1 MASEKT
7 KNNQEITSSEYSFY
21 AHYENIK
28 NSLYRQLS
36 NARTSKLFLPKFYYN
51 WFYSKER
58 QHYNNLILR
67 QKLGPIISDTEI
79 SEYNKLRKEF
89 VQKSSFI
96 IVKKQ
101 EKTDDNTVYDNI
113 YLKREKISIMPFV
126 LGIGC
131 TSYFYLKLS
140 RYWFLYAL
148 IPVCLIKYSD
158 YKFQSIEEL
167 ESFYNYVSERR
178 EANRLYS
185 DNKYKID
192 GFKSLNI
199 NNFSLIK
206 KELENSNKSLE
217 EAYYDLQVAYL
228 KNAISNNNL

>member
-1 MASEKT
+1 
-7 KNNQEITSSEYSFY
+7 
-21 AHYENIK
+21 
-28 NSLYRQLS
+28 
-36 NARTSKLFLPKFYYN
+36 
-51 WFYSKER
+51 
-58 QHYNNLILR
+58 
-67 QKLGPIISDTEI
+67 
-79 SEYNKLRKEF
+79 
-89 VQKSSFI
+89 
-96 IVKKQ
+96 
-101 EKTDDNTVYDNI
+101 
-113 YLKREKISIMPFV
+113 MPFV